1 MKDLFVLPN
10 ASSIYKELERT
21 RKSSELKNNEL
32 ECLLFK
38 ALFLLEATEAENN
51 RNQSALKWGE
61 RRPFWVGQK

>member
-21 RKSSELKNNEL
+21 RKSGELNNNEL
-32 ECLLFK
+32 ERLLFK
-38 ALFLLEATEAENN
+38 ALFLLEATEAESN

-61 RRPFWVGQK
+61 DRPFWVGQK